1 MNLSWSFGNCLL
13 KDKCLILHFYLSS
26 DFTTLNLNPLHTGT
40 CTVQLF
46 MNFVVHRWLEM
57 CLASKE
63 SVSKPDVILLLVILE
78 PPTNIGAV

>member
-1 MNLSWSFGNCLL
+1 MVFWKLPTKGQVLNPTF
-13 KDKCLILHFYLSS
+13 LILKS

-57 CLASKE
+57 CLAFKE